1 MIPIGYLLLASV
13 PLVVT
18 DIREHRL
25 PNRFT
30 YPAIL
35 LAFVGTGF
43 AALSQGAYLGLISAH
58 LSSTATFGIG
68 YLLAKYAGVGMGD
81 VKLIT
86 ATNHL
91 LAWFFALARSICTDR
106 QLCPSQSRQLVRAT
120 CKEDLLAIPGC
131 HGPLLACGFLHVCW
145 AARGRIYCGGL
156 VIGRTSSASSSCSIV
171 SFSPST

>member
-1 MIPIGYLLLASV
+1 MAELILLIPVGYLLLASI
-13 PLVVT
+13 PLVLN
-18 DIREHRL
+18 DMREHRL

-43 AALSQGAYLGLISAH
+43 AALSQGAYLELISSH

-68 YLLAKYAGVGMGD
+68 YLLAKYASVGMGD

-91 LAWFFALARSICTDR
+91 LAWFSPWLVLFALTASFVLASLVSLLGLLSRKISW
-106 QLCPSQSRQLVRAT
+106 QSPVAMGPY
-120 CKEDLLAIPGC
+120 LLA
-131 HGPLLACGFLHVCW
+131 GFFMFVGLP
-145 AARGRIYCGGL
+145 AAEITAVAL
-156 VIGRTSSASSSCSIV
+156 S
-171 SFSPST
+171 

>member
-35 LAFVGTGF
+35 LAFAGTGF
-43 AALSQGAYLGLISAH
+43 AALSQGAYLELISAH

-68 YLLAKYAGVGMGD
+68 YLLAKYASVGMGD

-91 LAWFFALARSICTDR
+91 LAWFSPWLVLFALTASFVLASLVSLLGLLSRKISW
-106 QLCPSQSRQLVRAT
+106 QSPVAMGPN
-120 CKEDLLAIPGC
+120 LLA
-131 HGPLLACGFLHVCW
+131 GFFMFVGLP
-145 AARGRIYCGGL
+145 AAEITAVAL
-156 VIGRTSSASSSCSIV
+156 S
-171 SFSPST
+171 

>member
-1 MIPIGYLLLASV
+1 MAELILLIPIGYLLLASV

-35 LAFVGTGF
+35 LAFAGTGF
-43 AALSQGAYLGLISAH
+43 TALSQGAHLELISAH
-58 LSSTATFGIG
+58 LSSSATFGIG
-68 YLLAKYAGVGMGD
+68 YLLAKYASFGMGD

-91 LAWFFALARSICTDR
+91 LAWFSPWLVLFALTASFVLASLVSLFGLI
-106 QLCPSQSRQLVRAT
+106 SRKLSWQTPVAMGPY
-120 CKEDLLAIPGC
+120 LLA
-131 HGPLLACGFLHVCW
+131 GFFMSV
-145 AARGRIYCGGL
+145 GL
-156 VIGRTSSASSSCSIV
+156 PTAEFTVVALS
-171 SFSPST
+171 

>member
-1 MIPIGYLLLASV
+1 MAELILLIPVGYLLLASV
-13 PLVVT
+13 PLVLT

-35 LAFVGTGF
+35 LAFAGTGF
-43 AALSQGAYLGLISAH
+43 AASSQGAYLELIFAH

-68 YLLAKYAGVGMGD
+68 YLLAKYASVGMGD

-91 LAWFFALARSICTDR
+91 LAWFSPWLVLFALTASFVLASLVSLLGLLSRKISW
-106 QLCPSQSRQLVRAT
+106 QSPVAMGPY
-120 CKEDLLAIPGC
+120 LLA
-131 HGPLLACGFLHVCW
+131 GFFMFVGLP
-145 AARGRIYCGGL
+145 AAEITAVAL
-156 VIGRTSSASSSCSIV
+156 S
-171 SFSPST
+171 

>member
-1 MIPIGYLLLASV
+1 MAQLILLIPIGYLLLASV
-13 PLVVT
+13 PLVLT

-35 LAFVGTGF
+35 LAFAATGF
-43 AALSQGAYLGLISAH
+43 IALSHSAYLELVSAH
-58 LSSTATFGIG
+58 VSSAATFGIG

-91 LAWFFALARSICTDR
+91 LAWFSPWLVLFALTASFVLASLVSLFGLLSRKISW
-106 QLCPSQSRQLVRAT
+106 QSSVAMGPYV
-120 CKEDLLAIPGC
+120 LA
-131 HGPLLACGFLHVCW
+131 GFFMSVGLP
-145 AARGRIYCGGL
+145 AAEVTAAAL
-156 VIGRTSSASSSCSIV
+156 S
-171 SFSPST
+171 

>member
-1 MIPIGYLLLASV
+1 MTEILLIIPIGYLLLASI
-13 PLVVT
+13 PLVLT

-35 LAFVGTGF
+35 LAFAGTGF
-43 AALSQGAYLGLISAH
+43 AALSQGAYLELISAH

-68 YLLAKYAGVGMGD
+68 YLLAKYASVGMGD

-91 LAWFFALARSICTDR
+91 LAWFSPWLVLFALTASFVLASLVSSLGLLSRKISW
-106 QLCPSQSRQLVRAT
+106 QSPVAMGPY
-120 CKEDLLAIPGC
+120 LLA
-131 HGPLLACGFLHVCW
+131 GFFMFVGLP
-145 AARGRIYCGGL
+145 AAEITVVAL
-156 VIGRTSSASSSCSIV
+156 S
-171 SFSPST
+171 

>member
-1 MIPIGYLLLASV
+1 MAELILLIPVGYLLLASV
-13 PLVVT
+13 PLVLT

-43 AALSQGAYLGLISAH
+43 AALSQGAYLELISSH
-58 LSSTATFGIG
+58 LSPTATFGIG
-68 YLLAKYAGVGMGD
+68 YLLAKYASVGMGD

-91 LAWFFALARSICTDR
+91 LAWFSPWLVLFALTASFVLASLVSLLGLLSRKISW
-106 QLCPSQSRQLVRAT
+106 QSPVAMGPY
-120 CKEDLLAIPGC
+120 LLA
-131 HGPLLACGFLHVCW
+131 GFFMSV
-145 AARGRIYCGGL
+145 GL
-156 VIGRTSSASSSCSIV
+156 PVAEITVEALS
-171 SFSPST
+171 